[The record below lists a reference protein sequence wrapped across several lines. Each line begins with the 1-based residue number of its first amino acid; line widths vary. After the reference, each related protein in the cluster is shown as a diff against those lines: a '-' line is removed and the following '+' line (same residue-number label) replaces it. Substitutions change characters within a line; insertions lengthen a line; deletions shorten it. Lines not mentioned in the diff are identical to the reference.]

1 MITCQLSKPES
12 TLDAIRKSYPKLKP
26 TDAALLTTSLVI
38 SGRHAIANYDNHR
51 YEWTKDV
58 DGLTKALLIE
68 VKQAQGEVEGPTK
81 KTSKVVAEEEP
92 VIVGVDLIPN
102 YEAASKML
110 LGRKDLETLLSD
122 LLEKGVEYV
131 FGPADIGW
139 QWALDRV
146 NWVTLS
152 EGDVHRKVRIR
163 TTFTQGSVGI
173 ELGTTAPKKRA
184 TKAAKSEAAEPA
196 PTIEEAD

>member
-12 TLDAIRKSYPKLKP
+12 TLDAIRKSHPKLKP

-58 DGLTKALLIE
+58 EGLTKALLTE

-81 KTSKVVAEEEP
+81 KSAKVVAEEEP

-122 LLEKGVEYV
+122 MISQGIEYV

-146 NWVTLS
+146 NWGTLS

-163 TTFTQGSVGI
+163 TNFTQGSVGV

-184 TKAAKSEAAEPA
+184 TKAKVEAPEAEAPAESE
-196 PTIEEAD
+196 